1 MMKNRFL
8 HFAGRCALVGLPVAL
23 SLAALFSFTPAAT
36 RGTGTAALTRT
47 ADDIPPNA
55 LVEVP
60 ATYPGGEAALLRNIG
75 ERLEAF
81 AAAQDGKVRGQV
93 VLRFVIEPTGRV
105 GQVVVKKSLTPA
117 CDSAAVK
124 AVRGVGSFEP
134 ARQNGQTIS
143 VWFTLPVPFGFRQ
156 GLPSDAD
163 ADAASAQVADLEGL
177 DQAADRQT
185 EPEEEIADNALVE
198 VPATYPGGEAAL
210 LRHISEH
217 LVYPAEAQEKKE
229 QGQVVLRFLVKPTGE
244 VGQVVVKKS
253 LTPACD
259 REAIAVVKSLKRFV
273 PARQG
278 GRAVSVW
285 FTLPI
290 RFQLR

>member
-134 ARQNGQTIS
+134 ARQDGQAIS

-156 GLPSDAD
+156 GLPSASD
-163 ADAASAQVADLEGL
+163 ADAASAQIADLEGL
-177 DQAADRQT
+177 DQAAED
-185 EPEEEIADNALVE
+185 IADNALVE
-198 VPATYPGGEAAL
+198 EPATYPGGEAAL
-210 LRHISEH
+210 VRHISEH
-217 LVYPAEAQEKKE
+217 LVYSTEAQEKEE
-229 QGQVVLRFLVKPTGE
+229 QGQVVLRFIVKPTGE

>member
-1 MMKNRFL
+1 MMKNRFF

-23 SLAALFSFTPAAT
+23 GLAALFSFTPAAT

-55 LVEVP
+55 LAEVP

-93 VLRFVIEPTGRV
+93 VLRFVIEPTG
-105 GQVVVKKSLTPA
+105 Q
-117 CDSAAVK
+117 
-124 AVRGVGSFEP
+124 
-134 ARQNGQTIS
+134 
-143 VWFTLPVPFGFRQ
+143 
-156 GLPSDAD
+156 
-163 ADAASAQVADLEGL
+163 
-177 DQAADRQT
+177 
-185 EPEEEIADNALVE
+185 
-198 VPATYPGGEAAL
+198 
-210 LRHISEH
+210 
-217 LVYPAEAQEKKE
+217 
-229 QGQVVLRFLVKPTGE
+229 